1 MTAEGIES
9 IIAKHE
15 MQRIELKESFDVECI
30 ETACAFAN
38 AHGGLIFI
46 GVTDCGEP
54 SKNQLRRESL
64 RDYENRISTATE
76 PSVAVD
82 AEKVEFRGREI
93 VVLRVMENP
102 LKPVAF
108 KGRCFIRRG
117 SVNHQMTPV
126 EIAECHLKITGGSMD
141 AAYVPRVTREDIDE
155 DAVRRYMAK
164 AVAERRRNFVPGEK
178 PWDVLKKLDLVRS
191 ETEITRAAYLLFAKD
206 PQRGFSQ
213 AVIHAGAF
221 KADGAVIYDTLDVRG
236 NIQDQIERTLEFV
249 QKNIRCAIVVT
260 GKAAHDRYWE
270 YPLEA
275 IRETLANAICHRDYG
290 LPFKIEVKVFENR
303 VVVSS
308 PGPLPFGIC
317 LEDLDKV
324 DCPSRPRNKLI
335 AQVLYDMHVIEN
347 YGSGFRRIREECDK
361 NGNPYPVCEEHATEF
376 RVTYPA
382 RTVESVAKLG
392 LEPYHF
398 GLEKTSETEV
408 DAPEVASTLK
418 STQKAA
424 GSTLKSTQKTTD
436 STLKEIVEK
445 NPSVT
450 IESLAALLGIT
461 RDGVNKAIRRLK
473 AAGAIR
479 RVGPDKG
486 GHWEIVKQ
494 SSSNGGDDT
503 CS

>member
-1 MTAEGIES
+1 M
-9 IIAKHE
+9 
-15 MQRIELKESFDVECI
+15 
-30 ETACAFAN
+30 
-38 AHGGLIFI
+38 
-46 GVTDCGEP
+46 
-54 SKNQLRRESL
+54 
-64 RDYENRISTATE
+64 
-76 PSVAVD
+76 
-82 AEKVEFRGREI
+82 
-93 VVLRVMENP
+93 
-102 LKPVAF
+102 
-108 KGRCFIRRG
+108 
-117 SVNHQMTPV
+117 
-126 EIAECHLKITGGSMD
+126 
-141 AAYVPRVTREDIDE
+141 
-155 DAVRRYMAK
+155 
-164 AVAERRRNFVPGEK
+164 
-178 PWDVLKKLDLVRS
+178 
-191 ETEITRAAYLLFAKD
+191 
-206 PQRGFSQ
+206 
-213 AVIHAGAF
+213 
-221 KADGAVIYDTLDVRG
+221 
-236 NIQDQIERTLEFV
+236 
-249 QKNIRCAIVVT
+249 
-260 GKAAHDRYWE
+260 
-270 YPLEA
+270 
-275 IRETLANAICHRDYG
+275 
-290 LPFKIEVKVFENR
+290 PFKIEVKVFENR

-450 IESLAALLGIT
+450 IESLAASLGIT
-461 RDGVNKAIRRLK
+461 RDGINKAIRRLK

>member
-1 MTAEGIES
+1 MTADEIES

-15 MQRIELKESFDVECI
+15 MQRIELKESFDAECI

-54 SKNQLRRESL
+54 SKSQLRRESL
-64 RDYENRISTATE
+64 RDYENKISTATE
-76 PSVAVD
+76 PSVAVE
-82 AEKVEFRGREI
+82 AEKAEFRGREI

-108 KGRCFIRRG
+108 KGRCFIRKG
-117 SVNHQMTPV
+117 SVNHQMTPA

-141 AAYVPRVTREDIDE
+141 AAFVPRATREDIDE
-155 DAVRRYMAK
+155 EAVRRYMAK
-164 AVAERRRNFVPGEK
+164 AVAERRRSFVPGEK
-178 PWDVLKKLDLVRS
+178 PWDVLKKLDLVMS

-221 KADGAVIYDTLDVRG
+221 KADGAVIYDTLDVQG
-236 NIQDQIERTLEFV
+236 NIQDQIEQTLDFV

-275 IRETLANAICHRDYG
+275 IRETLANAICHRDYS

-376 RVTYPA
+376 RVTYPT

-398 GLEKTSETEV
+398 GLEKTNKTPTTTPTRPEPDRNPTGTRPEILSNLAPSCGLV
-408 DAPEVASTLK
+408 YDAIEKDNRLTYRMMAETLK
-418 STQKAA
+418 LNKDTVNTAVQ
-424 GSTLKSTQKTTD
+424 TLID
-436 STLKEIVEK
+436 HR
-445 NPSVT
+445 
-450 IESLAALLGIT
+450 LLRHI
-461 RDGVNKAIRRLK
+461 
-473 AAGAIR
+473 
-479 RVGPDKG
+479 GPKKG
-486 GHWEIVKQ
+486 GHWEIVEQ
-494 SSSNGGDDT
+494 SSSNGGNGIG
-503 CS
+503 S

>member
-1 MTAEGIES
+1 MTAGEIES
-9 IIAKHE
+9 IISKHE
-15 MQRIELKESFDVECI
+15 MQRIELKESFDAECI

-54 SKNQLRRESL
+54 SKSQLRRESL
-64 RDYENRISTATE
+64 RDYE
-76 PSVAVD
+76 
-82 AEKVEFRGREI
+82 
-93 VVLRVMENP
+93 
-102 LKPVAF
+102 
-108 KGRCFIRRG
+108 
-117 SVNHQMTPV
+117 
-126 EIAECHLKITGGSMD
+126 
-141 AAYVPRVTREDIDE
+141 
-155 DAVRRYMAK
+155 
-164 AVAERRRNFVPGEK
+164 
-178 PWDVLKKLDLVRS
+178 KKLDLVMS

-221 KADGAVIYDTLDVRG
+221 KADGAVIYDTLDVQG

-275 IRETLANAICHRDYG
+275 IRETLANAICHRDYS

-308 PGPLPFGIC
+308 PGPLPFGIS

-376 RVTYPA
+376 RVTYPT

-398 GLEKTSETEV
+398 GLEKTNKTPTR
-408 DAPEVASTLK
+408 PEPDRNPTRNLEQS
-418 STQKAA
+418 
-424 GSTLKSTQKTTD
+424 GSFM
-436 STLKEIVEK
+436 
-445 NPSVT
+445 
-450 IESLAALLGIT
+450 
-461 RDGVNKAIRRLK
+461 RFGV
-473 AAGAIR
+473 
-479 RVGPDKG
+479 
-486 GHWEIVKQ
+486 
-494 SSSNGGDDT
+494 
-503 CS
+503 